1 MPEDFN
7 ADAPRMVELI
17 EARLERLE
25 LSPEAAFRSA
35 GLPADLLMR
44 LRDGTAQPPRGAR
57 LQRLAEVLGTS
68 VSYLVGMDP
77 DVIPPQEW
85 LEEEQGSL
93 GLLAGDEEALLRA
106 YRGLDFPTKAALLT
120 VVRKMAGPE
129 PVPDVKTLG
138 RRKKSS
144 DAP

>member
-1 MPEDFN
+1 
-7 ADAPRMVELI
+7 MVELI
-17 EARLERLE
+17 EARLERLD
-25 LSPEAAFRSA
+25 LSPETVFRGI
-35 GLPADLLMR
+35 GLPVDLLMR
-44 LRDGTAQPPRGAR
+44 LRDGTAGPPRGAR

-77 DVIPPQEW
+77 DVQPPTEW

-129 PVPDVKTLG
+129 PVPEVKAGG
-138 RRKKSS
+138 RRKS
-144 DAP
+144 